1 MRDGADR
8 YREAVDAAA
17 LKADLVV
24 LPAGEETEIGEK
36 GVNLSGGQ
44 KARVSLARAAYSRA
58 DVVVLDDPL
67 SAVDAHVGRH
77 LFAHVLGPRGL
88 LGATTRV
95 LVTHQ
100 TQWLSHADKVILLKD
115 GAIAAQGGYTELRER
130 HGGVLAE
137 LDAHDEDGGIE
148 RQMSNEGGVAR
159 QKSREQET
167 AVAEG
172 DRKKAEGEGGKGGQL
187 VKE

>member
-1 MRDGADR
+1 M
-8 YREAVDAAA
+8 
-17 LKADLVV
+17 
-24 LPAGEETEIGEK
+24 
-36 GVNLSGGQ
+36 
-44 KARVSLARAAYSRA
+44 
-58 DVVVLDDPL
+58 
-67 SAVDAHVGRH
+67 
-77 LFAHVLGPRGL
+77 LGPRGL

-100 TQWLSHADKVILLKD
+100 TQWLSHADKVILIKD

-159 QKSREQET
+159 QKEASRRRRWPRAT
-167 AVAEG
+167 ARRRRARG
-172 DRKKAEGEGGKGGQL
+172 ARAASSSRRRRARRGA
-187 VKE
+187 